1 MLIID
6 ENLKLDR
13 SDSLTHK
20 HFNFEL
26 DKNFDKLII
35 KLSYSPT
42 KVPDDEKV
50 DSLKEAVDR
59 YLQDDIYTEE
69 DRTGT
74 LDANV
79 ENFLTTSLFYE
90 GEFVGAYHNKTN
102 DQEIT
107 ISKNYSSRGY
117 KTFDIKAGTYE
128 FVLSMH
134 SCNSKVVAKIS
145 LEAINE

>member
-6 ENLKLDR
+6 ENLNLSKE
-13 SDSLTHK
+13 DSLTHK
-20 HFNFEL
+20 RFPFVL
-26 DKNFDKLII
+26 DKDCDKLII

-42 KVPDDEKV
+42 QVPDDEKI
-50 DSLKEAVDR
+50 DPLKEAVDK
-59 YLQDDIYTEE
+59 YLQDDIYSEE
-69 DRTGT
+69 DRAGT

-90 GEFVGAYHNKTN
+90 GKLVGAYHNKIN

-107 ISKNYSSRGY
+107 VSKDYSSRGY
-117 KTFDIKAGTYE
+117 KKFDISPGSYE

-134 SCNSKVVAKIS
+134 SCNSKVLAKIS
-145 LEAINE
+145 LEAIDE

>member
-1 MLIID
+1 MQIIE
-6 ENLKLDR
+6 ENLKLNKN
-13 SDSLTHK
+13 DSLTHRRFPFK
-20 HFNFEL
+20 L
-26 DKNFDKLII
+26 DESYDRLVI

-42 KVPDDEKV
+42 HVPYGENIEV
-50 DSLKEAVDR
+50 LEEAVEK
-59 YLQDDIYTEE
+59 YLSDEIYSDE

-90 GEFVGAYHNKTN
+90 GRFVGAYHNKTN

-107 ISKNYSSRGY
+107 ISKDYSSRGY
-117 KTFDIKAGTYE
+117 KKFDIKAGSYE